1 MRGETFLEGLNEFR
15 NSFISKVYHS
25 FHYPGPTL
33 LASGF
38 FACFKSLSCA
48 WLFATPWTVAHQ
60 APPSTGILQVRTLEC
75 IVLPSSR
82 GSSWPRDGTQVL
94 SPLLVCRFF
103 TTSTTWEA
111 LSVGLICSVNF
122 GSLLPAFLLTPLI
135 VCVPLPRAFYTWGEL
150 WMVADKRPANH
161 TN

>member
-48 WLFATPWTVAHQ
+48 WLFATPWTIAHQ

-82 GSSWPRDGTQVL
+82 GSSPPRDQTPLL
-94 SPLLVCRFF
+94 SPAWAGGSLPLVPPGKLLWFFPSHILLVFCFKTLQILKNF
-103 TTSTTWEA
+103 HSSSWCEFCLL
-111 LSVGLICSVNF
+111 LS
-122 GSLLPAFLLTPLI
+122 
-135 VCVPLPRAFYTWGEL
+135 R
-150 WMVADKRPANH
+150 
-161 TN
+161 